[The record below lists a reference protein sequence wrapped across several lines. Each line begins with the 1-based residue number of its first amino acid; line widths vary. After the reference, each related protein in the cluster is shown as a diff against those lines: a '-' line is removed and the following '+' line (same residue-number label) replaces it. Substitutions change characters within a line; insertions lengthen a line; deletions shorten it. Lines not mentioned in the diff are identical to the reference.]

1 MMWKRFT
8 AENTRNW
15 IDMLD
20 TLLHKYNNKFHTTI
34 GMTPVKASLKENEMK
49 VLQNIDDK
57 TRPIPLRKPALKVGD
72 KVRISRMKAVFEK
85 GYLPNWSEELY
96 IVDKVQRTS
105 PVTYKVKT
113 LLDEEI
119 EGSFYEQEL
128 QKSHQ
133 EVYRVEK
140 VIRKKKIDG
149 VEHALVKWSGYNEK
163 HNQWIPV
170 KDLGRL

>member
-1 MMWKRFT
+1 
-8 AENTRNW
+8 
-15 IDMLD
+15 
-20 TLLHKYNNKFHTTI
+20 
-34 GMTPVKASLKENEMK
+34 MK

-57 TRPIPLRKPALKVGD
+57 TRPIPLRKPQLKVGD
-72 KVRISRMKAVFEK
+72 KVRISRIKAVFEK
-85 GYLPNWSEELY
+85 GYLQNWSEELY

-149 VEHALVKWSGYNEK
+149 VDHALVKWSGYNEK